1 MIKYQNLKETSPLV
15 INNVFR
21 KMVLAF
27 LFIAFTLTIVTSVE
41 AAGLTFGR
49 EKLKGTSKTMGD
61 FNLESR
67 CGKDDLACRTAQQ
80 ENLKGNSKTMDD
92 FNLQARCPEDKVTC
106 GTACVNVQTDSHNCS
121 ACGVVCAR
129 GEVCKDGVCSS
140 GSAPKRIIK

>member
-1 MIKYQNLKETSPLV
+1 MV

-21 KMVLAF
+21 KMVLAL

-61 FNLESR
+61 S
-67 CGKDDLACRTAQQ
+67 
-80 ENLKGNSKTMDD
+80 
-92 FNLQARCPEDKVTC
+92 NLQARCPEDKVTC